1 MKTTLE
7 TSEEDENYTRNE
19 WRTQVVAGSFK
30 RADPSLSEQ
39 AVLMRSLRDTNVAKI
54 DGDDLKIF
62 MGLLEDLFP
71 GVKVNLLHS
80 FRV

>member
-1 MKTTLE
+1 VKTTLK
-7 TSEEDENYTRNE
+7 TSEDKNYTRNE
-19 WRTQVVAGSFK
+19 YNFTQVVAGGFK

-71 GVKVNLLHS
+71 GVKVGNYTR
-80 FRV
+80 FE